1 VGPASE
7 AAASW
12 RIRPAEGRAAYSRA
26 TVSPLAASVT
36 MREAAASEPERDE
49 VDELFTTGHGEIRH

>member
-1 VGPASE
+1 M
-7 AAASW
+7 
-12 RIRPAEGRAAYSRA
+12 RPRAAQPAYFRA
-26 TVSPLAASVT
+26 TASPLAASVT